1 MGAVHPRPTDTRFR
15 PESKSLAAAILL
27 GAGVNKVDVRKIN
40 SNLEDSDLRAIKYST
55 VGAKL
60 FRVADWGPEM
70 NPCLW
75 RRRRANQYE
84 DRGMQHTRGTGTT
97 FMGDAN
103 ARSANKPAGQ
113 PIYPILM
120 PFPIAYFAGALVTDL
135 VYWQTAAVMW
145 ETFSDWLIT
154 AGLITAGFAVIVFV
168 IDVVRGKRSR
178 TLAWPHAVGYVLA
191 VLLSLLNA
199 FVHSRDG
206 YTAVVP
212 TGLTLSA
219 LVVVILLIAGWAGR
233 ALIARRR
240 EGADL

>member
-1 MGAVHPRPTDTRFR
+1 
-15 PESKSLAAAILL
+15 
-27 GAGVNKVDVRKIN
+27 VNKVDLRKIN

-84 DRGMQHTRGTGTT
+84 DRGMQHTRVTGTT
-97 FMGDAN
+97 FMSDAN
-103 ARSANKPAGQ
+103 ARSTNKPAGQ
-113 PIYPILM
+113 PVYPILM

-154 AGLITAGFAVIVFV
+154 AGLIMAGFAAIAFV
-168 IDVVRGKRSR
+168 IDFVGGKQIR
-178 TLAWPHAVGYVLA
+178 TLAWPYAVGYVLA
-191 VLLSLLNA
+191 VLLSLVNA
-199 FVHSRDG
+199 FAHSRDG

-212 TGLTLSA
+212 TGLTLSG
-219 LVVVILLIAGWAGR
+219 LVVVILLFTSWVGWA
-233 ALIARRR
+233 LKSRRHV
-240 EGADL
+240 GVGI